1 MPDKSDFFSF
11 QNAVENISEQEYL
24 QNSNYLES
32 IKAFT
37 RLTNNSVYIIDYK
50 EKGFEYVSDNPLL
63 LCGHSAKEVQE
74 MGYDFYIKYVI
85 QKDLDLLVKIN
96 QIGFDFYETIPLK
109 ERKDYSISYD
119 FYLKNQEGK
128 KILVNQKLT
137 PLFLS
142 DDGKIWKA
150 LCLVSLS
157 ASNNSGNI
165 KIYKKGN
172 RKILEYD
179 EDKHLWQSA
188 QVIELSNRE
197 KEILQLSIRGFTIDE
212 IAQEVVL
219 TNNTIKF
226 HRKKLFE
233 KLEVSNITE
242 AVSFARSNYL
252 I

>member
-1 MPDKSDFFSF
+1 MPDKDAFFSF
-11 QNAVENISEQEYL
+11 QNSVENISDQEYL
-24 QNSNYLES
+24 QTSYYLES
-32 IKAFT
+32 IKAFA
-37 RLTNNSVYIIDYK
+37 RLSNNSVYIIDYK

-63 LCGHSAKEVQE
+63 LCGHSAKEVQQ
-74 MGYDFYIKYVI
+74 MGYDFYMKYVI
-85 QKDLDLLVKIN
+85 KKDLDLLLKIN

-109 ERKDYSISYD
+109 EKKNYSISYD
-119 FYLKNQEGK
+119 FHLKNQEGK
-128 KILVNQKLT
+128 RILVNQKLT

-142 DDGKIWKA
+142 DSGKIWKA

-157 ASNNSGNI
+157 SSNHSGNI

-172 RKILEYD
+172 QKFLEYN
-179 EDKHLWQSA
+179 EEKHLWQST
-188 QVIELSNRE
+188 QVIKLSNRE
-197 KEILQLSIRGFTIDE
+197 KEIIQLSIRGFTIDE
-212 IAQEVVL
+212 IAQEILL
-219 TNNTIKF
+219 TNNTVKF

>member
-1 MPDKSDFFSF
+1 MPDINDFFSF
-11 QNAVENISEQEYL
+11 QNSVINISDQENL
-24 QNSNYLES
+24 QTSYYLES

-37 RLTNNSVYIIDYK
+37 RLSNNSVYIIDYK

-85 QKDLDLLVKIN
+85 PKDLDLLLKIN

-109 ERKDYSISYD
+109 ERKNYSISYD
-119 FYLKNQEGK
+119 FHLKNQEGK

-137 PLFLS
+137 PLFLT

-157 ASNNSGNI
+157 SSNNSGNL

-172 RKILEYD
+172 QKFLEYN
-179 EDKHLWQSA
+179 EQKSHWYSA
-188 QVIELSNRE
+188 KAIKLSNRE
-197 KEILQLSIRGFTIDE
+197 KEILHLSIRGFTIDE
-212 IAQEVVL
+212 IAQEIL
-219 TNNTIKF
+219 ISNNTVKF
-226 HRKKLFE
+226 HRKKLFK
-233 KLEVSNITE
+233 KLDTSNITE
-242 AVSFARSNYL
+242 AVSFAKSNYL